1 MNKINDLPKDLPETT
16 HEFQI
21 DLVGRVTK
29 RRFLGEFKC
38 KIPTIKD
45 QALISKHETNLNG
58 ENPIFLDAGIKRI
71 HKMIA
76 YLRFTLIDTPLFWR
90 NADLGYDLRDDNV
103 IEAVYDEVM
112 AFENEWLKKVWGEGD
127 KDESGSAEEKA

>member
-1 MNKINDLPKDLPETT
+1 
-16 HEFQI
+16 
-21 DLVGRVTK
+21 
-29 RRFLGEFKC
+29 
-38 KIPTIKD
+38 
-45 QALISKHETNLNG
+45 
-58 ENPIFLDAGIKRI
+58 
-71 HKMIA
+71 MIA